1 MEYIN
6 KVLESLPDIPYL
18 WVGVA
23 VFFLLLILWLL
34 TRRQPRSFT
43 AFKSTSGK
51 IMITRSA
58 ISELARRICDQT
70 ETVGKCS
77 TRIKTR
83 GGTLKIEVRIQ
94 MMAGSKLGDVTS
106 DLQDRLNH
114 ALGEILGIENLGEI
128 NVIVTGFIGNAES
141 SPPPPDTESIESEYS
156 QELSALETKSEN

>member
-6 KVLESLPDIPYL
+6 KVLEYLPDVPYL
-18 WVGVA
+18 WIAAA
-23 VFFLLLILWLL
+23 VVILLLLLWLL

-58 ISELARRICDQT
+58 ISELAHRICDQID
-70 ETVGKCS
+70 TVGKCS

-83 GGTLKIEVRIQ
+83 GGTLRIEVRIQ
-94 MMAGSKLGDVTS
+94 LLAGSKLGDVTS
-106 DLQDRLNH
+106 DLQNRLTH

-128 NVIVTGFIGNAES
+128 NVIVTGFIGTHEPS
-141 SPPPPDTESIESEYS
+141 SLPPATESFESEYS
-156 QELSALETKSEN
+156 QNTSDLSNKSEN

>member
-1 MEYIN
+1 VEYIN
-6 KVLESLPDIPYL
+6 KVLDSLPDIPYL

-23 VFFLLLILWLL
+23 VSLLLFILWLL

-58 ISELARRICDQT
+58 ISELAQRICDQT

-83 GGTLKIEVRIQ
+83 GGSLKIEVRIQ

-106 DLQDRLNH
+106 DLQERLNH

-128 NVIVTGFIGNAES
+128 NVIVTSFIGNHESS
-141 SPPPPDTESIESEYS
+141 SPPPVTESIENEYS
-156 QELSALETKSEN
+156 DLGTKSDD